1 MFNFKFKE
9 ATPIERASVI
19 TREEAVEVLTQLIN
33 SGILTYDI
41 EEKLVDI
48 SNLIDLERVGYH
60 LWGADEQEYTKLNT
74 AFSNDVVTPALEEEL
89 ETIDDKYSFI
99 PSHFEHKEIEAN
111 INDYDEEE

>member
-33 SGILTYDI
+33 SGVLTYDI

-60 LWGADEQEYTKLNT
+60 FWGADEEEFAKLHIALN
-74 AFSNDVVTPALEEEL
+74 NEVIMPKLEEEL
-89 ETIDDKYSFI
+89 ERIDDKYSFI

-111 INDYDEEE
+111 INDYDEED